1 MVDTVV
7 DVAVVGAGP
16 VGCVAALAFA
26 RKGAR
31 VVLIEPN
38 PEAKARFAGELLH
51 PAAVRVLREVGV
63 EALAPAD
70 DHPHVRGFAVFSP
83 GAASAMVLDYPDG
96 HVGWTFEFNRFV
108 EALRARAVAAPS
120 VCYLPHHRVDAVDG
134 QRLTLHGPDGQV
146 TVEAGQIIAAD
157 GRFSAMRR
165 MLEIP
170 QERVTLS
177 HMCGVALH
185 GVTLPNEGY
194 GHVILGGPGPLLA
207 YRIEP
212 DTVRLVIDVPTA
224 WRKLPDRNQRLWEAY
239 GPHLPEAIREPLR
252 QKFEADDLLWAVA
265 ELKPRTRY
273 GRPGAA
279 LIGDAVGHFHPMT
292 ACGMLLGFEDAIA
305 AANANSFAEYEA
317 TRRRTSET
325 PALLATALHEIFSL
339 DALPAEALRHAVFDM
354 WTDAEEVGKTMAYL
368 GGLETDVWK
377 FFRSGARMVGGAG
390 RHVARHAWQT
400 GDWRGGVEAI
410 ADIVTLVRWLVDDSL
425 PSALQNHSGSKPITP
440 FAKIREAQT
449 EGGAARTS

>member
-1 MVDTVV
+1 MERV

-16 VGCVAALAFA
+16 VGCVAALAYA
-26 RKGAR
+26 RRGAK
-31 VVLIEPN
+31 VALIEPN

-51 PAAVRVLREVGV
+51 PAAVRVLREIGI
-63 EALAPAD
+63 EGLAPAD
-70 DHPHVRGFAVFSP
+70 DHPHVHGFAVFSE
-83 GAASAMVLDYPDG
+83 GQETAMVLDYPDG

-108 EALRARAVAAPS
+108 DALRARALATDGIS
-120 VCYLPHHRVDAVDG
+120 WLPHRRVDAVVG
-134 QRLTLHGPDGQV
+134 QSLRLTGPDGEQ
-146 TVEAGQIIAAD
+146 TLIADQIVAAD
-157 GRFSAMRR
+157 GRFSAVRR
-165 MLEIP
+165 MLGIP

-177 HMCGVALH
+177 HMAGVALT

-239 GPHLPEAIREPLR
+239 APHLPEAIKAPL
-252 QKFEADDLLWAVA
+252 KAKLDADDLLWAVA
-265 ELKPRTRY
+265 ELKPRKHY

-279 LIGDAVGHFHPMT
+279 LVGDAVGHFHPMT
-292 ACGMLLGFEDAIA
+292 ACGMLLGFGDAVALAKSASFED
-305 AANANSFAEYEA
+305 YEA

-339 DALPAEALRHAVFDM
+339 DALPAEALRQAVFDM
-354 WTDAEEVGKTMAYL
+354 WGNPAEVHKTMAYL

-377 FFRSGARMVGGAG
+377 FFGSGARMVGGAG
-390 RHVARHAWQT
+390 LHVAKRAVVS
-400 GDWRGGVEAI
+400 GDWRGAADAI
-410 ADIVTLVRWLVDDSL
+410 GQIATLVHWLVDDSL
-425 PSALQNHSGSKPITP
+425 PSPLRNKLANKPITP
-440 FAKIREAQT
+440 FAGIREAQT
-449 EGGAARTS
+449 EGGATRTA